1 LIWIIP
7 AGYLLAL
14 LVIVRFY
21 LLRTPDLR
29 HYQPNPDGPPLT
41 VIIPARNEARNIEAC
56 VSSILATA
64 YRRLEVIV
72 VDDQSTDDTRAR
84 VTRLVTLPGNG
95 DRLRVLQ
102 GAPKPDGWF
111 GKQWAIVQGFRA
123 ARPGK
128 SDLLLFADADTRHT
142 PELIPR
148 AVAVLAKEKVDLVT
162 VLPRQAMETFW
173 ERIIQPQVFF
183 ALGLGVGDFRRVNR
197 TRRHWRGIANGQFIL
212 TPRKTYEA
220 VGTHEA
226 VKDTVAD
233 DLALAQAYIKAGRD
247 IFLVHAVEFMT
258 TRMYASLREIYDGWS
273 KNLASGAPLMMP
285 PIRIVRLVF
294 PWVMWMPSLV
304 WLVPPVMLALTG
316 GIPWLVTV
324 LLSLAIW
331 GFITINE
338 KVPVWYALL
347 YPLGAGMMIAIM
359 LRSAVRGRHIEW
371 RGREYGTRN
380 SERGTRK

>member
-1 LIWIIP
+1 MWIIP
-7 AGYLLAL
+7 AGYLVAL
-14 LVIVRFY
+14 VLIVRFY
-21 LLRTPDLR
+21 LLRTPDLKN
-29 HYQPNPDGPPLT
+29 YQPIPDAPPVT

-56 VSSILATA
+56 VTSILETG

-72 VDDQSTDDTRAR
+72 VDDQSTDDTAAR
-84 VTRLVTLPGNG
+84 VARLVTLPGNG
-95 DRLRVLQ
+95 DRLRLVK

-148 AVAVLAKEKVDLVT
+148 AVSVLAQEKVDLVT

-173 ERIIQPQVFF
+173 ERVIQPHVFF
-183 ALGLGVGDFRRVNR
+183 ALGLGVGDFRRLNR
-197 TRRHWRGIANGQFIL
+197 TRRYWKGIANGQFIL

-233 DLALAQAYIKAGRD
+233 DLALAQGYIQAGRD
-247 IFLVHAVEFMT
+247 IFLVHAVEFMV
-258 TRMYASLREIYDGWS
+258 TRMYANFREIYEGWS
-273 KNLASGAPLMMP
+273 KNLASGAPRMMP
-285 PIRIVRLVF
+285 PVKVIRAVF
-294 PWVMWMPSLV
+294 PWVMWTPSLV
-304 WLVPPVMLALTG
+304 WLVPPALLALTG
-316 GIPWLVTV
+316 GTLWLVTV

-331 GFITINE
+331 GFITVNE
-338 KVPVWYALL
+338 KVPAWYALL
-347 YPLGAGMMIAIM
+347 YPLGAAMMIAIM
-359 LRSAVRGRHIEW
+359 LRSAVRGRRIEW
-371 RGREYGTRN
+371 RGRTYG
-380 SERGTRK
+380 